1 MVSTRQVFNCAPI
14 SSKTETIITNPKL
27 VVRICVKEAVWVR
40 KPGPMEELAMRNAAP
55 KVALNKLNLNGFRCR
70 LF

>member
-1 MVSTRQVFNCAPI
+1 
-14 SSKTETIITNPKL
+14 
-27 VVRICVKEAVWVR
+27 
-40 KPGPMEELAMRNAAP
+40 MEELAMRNAAP